1 MLDYVSWLCNH
12 IRFYFTISYLS
23 GICYCRT
30 FSQTGFQVKI
40 LEFMHLIPSKIFNPC
55 MSRVTDRFCPTP
67 ARCQNIIERE
77 SGLQRNLGHQKN
89 IEYFSQFPSGR
100 AGQAENP
107 RAASGQEYF
116 VSNKNKRVCVQV
128 YLTTGLFVIVS
139 WISFIVPPEVVP
151 GRKRTKK

>member
-55 MSRVTDRFCPTP
+55 TSRVTDRFCRPRPGVKILLRENQGYKEILVTKKISNILANFPQVELVRRRTP
-67 ARCQNIIERE
+67 VLLQVRNI
-77 SGLQRNLGHQKN
+77 L
-89 IEYFSQFPSGR
+89 
-100 AGQAENP
+100 
-107 RAASGQEYF
+107 
-116 VSNKNKRVCVQV
+116 
-128 YLTTGLFVIVS
+128 YLTKIKEYVCRSTS
-139 WISFIVPPEVVP
+139 PPASS
-151 GRKRTKK
+151 